1 MRANWLFLLVL
12 LPDVAAHS
20 ADVCNPADLAGPYA
34 FQLTGS
40 TEISGKPRPAVSLGR
55 ISFDEH
61 GSLSGTASAT
71 FRGLLLGDPG
81 TGSYEAKPD
90 CSVTWKLQDDS
101 GGFQSVSGTLSSDGT
116 SVPFKQTD
124 PC

>member
-55 ISFDEH
+55 ISFDER

-71 FRGLLLGDPG
+71 FRGLLLG
-81 TGSYEAKPD
+81 YRLR
-90 CSVTWKLQDDS
+90 VL
-101 GGFQSVSGTLSSDGT
+101 
-116 SVPFKQTD
+116 
-124 PC
+124 